1 MKKLFYPSILCLED
15 GMSYKGWSFFNILTV
30 SGEVVFNTG
39 MTGYQEIL
47 TDPSYTGQIMTF
59 TYPELGNTGLNN
71 HDNESHYLHVKGI
84 IAKNICLNPSNWRKQ
99 ISMKD
104 YLDKYKIPHIF
115 GIDTRALTK
124 HIRSS
129 GVMKASISSNILDK
143 IDLVKNINLYKDQSG
158 SDLIKYI
165 DVNRAYRINTCSYKS
180 FISWN
185 TLDRLVTFNNIF
197 LRNIVVLDFGIK
209 HNILSYLLM
218 HGCNIIILPSN
229 STYDMIRF
237 YNPDAI
243 LLSNGPGDPS
253 KMYYVLNTIKK
264 IIKFSNIPIFGICM
278 GHQLLSLAYGAIT
291 YKLKFGHR
299 GLNHPVGLNQNID
312 ITSQNHGFVVELDSV
327 DTTNKRDEIEIISLN
342 GNDNTI
348 ASILSLTK
356 PIFSVQYHPESS
368 PGPHDSDYLFAWFM
382 NLIYL
387 YQ

>member
-1 MKKLFYPSILCLED
+1 
-15 GMSYKGWSFFNILTV
+15 
-30 SGEVVFNTG
+30 
-39 MTGYQEIL
+39 
-47 TDPSYTGQIMTF
+47 
-59 TYPELGNTGLNN
+59 
-71 HDNESHYLHVKGI
+71 
-84 IAKNICLNPSNWRKQ
+84 
-99 ISMKD
+99 
-104 YLDKYKIPHIF
+104 
-115 GIDTRALTK
+115 
-124 HIRSS
+124 
-129 GVMKASISSNILDK
+129 
-143 IDLVKNINLYKDQSG
+143 
-158 SDLIKYI
+158 
-165 DVNRAYRINTCSYKS
+165 
-180 FISWN
+180 
-185 TLDRLVTFNNIF
+185 
-197 LRNIVVLDFGIK
+197 
-209 HNILSYLLM
+209 M